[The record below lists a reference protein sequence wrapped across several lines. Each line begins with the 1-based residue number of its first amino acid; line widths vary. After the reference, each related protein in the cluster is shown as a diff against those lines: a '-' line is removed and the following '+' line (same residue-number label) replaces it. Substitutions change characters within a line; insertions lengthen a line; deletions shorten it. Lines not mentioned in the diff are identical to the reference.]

1 MTRTAPD
8 CSELTTKQAIVF
20 IALTTGLWF
29 ACQRLAVVSV
39 GAAIALSLP

>member
-8 CSELTTKQAIVF
+8 CSELTTKQAIMLR
-20 IALTTGLWF
+20 AQTTGLSF